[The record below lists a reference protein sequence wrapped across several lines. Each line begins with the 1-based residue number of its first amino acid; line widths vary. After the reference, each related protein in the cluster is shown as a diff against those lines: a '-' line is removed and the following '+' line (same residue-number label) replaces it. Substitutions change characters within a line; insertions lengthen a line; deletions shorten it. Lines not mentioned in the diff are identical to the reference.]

1 MERRLTVLLVDDEES
16 VQKLLAYPL
25 EREGYRVVQA
35 RNGEEALALY
45 REEPVDLVILDL
57 MLPRLDGLAVCR
69 RLREERSAV
78 PIIMLTARGDEGDKV
93 LGLELGADDYITKP
107 FSIREFMS
115 RVRALL
121 RRAQLPSLA
130 ARDELLEADGLRIDT
145 ARRAVE
151 VNGEAVQL
159 TYLEFELL
167 RTLAAN
173 PGRVFTRKA
182 LLDDLWG
189 GSEFRDPRTI
199 DVHVRHLREKIEE
212 DPGEPRFIF
221 TVRGAGYRFR
231 ELR

>member
-1 MERRLTVLLVDDEES
+1 MEARPTVLLVDDEES
-16 VQKLLAYPL
+16 VQKVLTYPL

-35 RNGEEALALY
+35 RDGEQALKQY
-45 REEPVDLVILDL
+45 RAEPVDLVILDL

-121 RRAQLPSLA
+121 RRAQLPASSG
-130 ARDELLEADGLRIDT
+130 RDDVVEVDGLRIDT
-145 ARRAVE
+145 ARRTVE
-151 VNGEAVQL
+151 AWGSLVQL

-167 RTLAAN
+167 RMLATN

-182 LLDDLWG
+182 LLDELWG
-189 GSEFRDPRTI
+189 GSEYRDPRTI
-199 DVHVRHLREKIEE
+199 DVHVRHLREKLER
-212 DPGEPRFIF
+212 DPGDPELIF

-231 ELR
+231 DAR

>member
-16 VQKLLAYPL
+16 VQKLLTYPL

-35 RNGEEALALY
+35 RDGEEALV
-45 REEPVDLVILDL
+45 RFGEEPVDLVILDL

-121 RRAQLPSLA
+121 RRAQLPPLSTQ
-130 ARDELLEADGLRIDT
+130 DDVIEVDGLSIDVT
-145 ARRAVE
+145 RRSVE
-151 VNGEAVQL
+151 VHGEPVRL

-167 RTLAAN
+167 RTLASN

-182 LLDDLWG
+182 VLEDLWG
-189 GSEFRDPRTI
+189 GSEYRDPRTI
-199 DVHVRHLREKIEE
+199 DVHIRHLREKIER
-212 DPGEPRFIF
+212 DPGEPEYIF

-231 ELR
+231 EGR